1 MYVYLFPYM
10 LYTFTS
16 HVVQSIDDKARPK
29 DPPNLEIQGSKHFIK
44 NKFQPNRTVSSELA

>member
-1 MYVYLFPYM
+1 MYVYLFTYM